1 MAVAFITEFPI
12 QGDDRTTTNYDAINE
27 RLTSVEA
34 PEGLV
39 LHYAGFDEE
48 DGVFRIVNIWDTQAQ
63 GQAYLDDKV
72 MPVVRDILGED
83 MGVPPS
89 RQGSY
94 ELHHVAKP

>member
-1 MAVAFITEFPI
+1 MAVAFVTEFPI

-27 RLTSVEA
+27 RLTSEEA
-34 PEGLV
+34 PEGLI

-48 DGVFRIVNIWDTQAQ
+48 TGVFRAVTIWETQAQ
-63 GQAYLDDKV
+63 GETYRDEKV
-72 MPVVRDILGED
+72 MPTVRAVMGED
-83 MGVPPS
+83 MGIPPS